1 MKIKVNTLPLDGG
14 GLRRELSRTI
24 EVGVDMAY
32 SPSPPPSP
40 LRARGSSG
48 PEATRGEGDN
58 WDYFLSNLTRLFNL
72 SKMGL
77 MASEAIK
84 KRVEKLRE
92 EIEYHNY
99 RYYVLDQPEISD
111 AQYDCLMRE
120 LQKLEEEYPE
130 LRSPNSPTQ
139 RVGAPPLEA
148 FEIFRHTIP
157 MLSLA
162 NAFDESEARD
172 FDKRVK
178 KFLGTS
184 ADITYVAEPKLDGL
198 AVELVYERGQFV
210 VGSTRGDGVN
220 GENITQ
226 NLRTIKTIPLQLIRK
241 EIPAPERLEVRGE
254 VIIQLKKFKELNRKR
269 EEMGE
274 PFFANPR
281 NAAAGSV
288 RQLDSKITVERPLEI
303 YCYGV
308 GGVRGRTFKT
318 HSEILQTFPKWGLRT
333 NPNIKR
339 CQNIDEVL
347 EYYHKMN
354 EKRETLPYEIDGI
367 VIKVDRL
374 DLQARLGEISRSPRW
389 ALAFKFQPR
398 QETTKILDIIVQVG
412 RTGALTPVAVM
423 EPVRVGGVEVSRA
436 TLHNQDE
443 IDKKDVRVGD
453 TVVIQRAGD
462 VIPEVVQVITSKRK
476 GTEKKFRMP
485 SKCPVCGAEVIKDE
499 AIHRCNGLDCPAQ
512 LKGRIKHFA
521 SKRAM
526 DIEGLGLKLIDQLV
540 NKGLIKDVADIYYIN
555 KQELIELERMAD
567 KSAQNI
573 IDAIEKSKTKPL
585 SKFLYA
591 LGIRHVGETTA
602 EDLACHFP
610 RLDDLFRLSE
620 EDLMEVEGIGPE
632 VAASVIQFFRDKK
645 NKESIELLKKAG
657 VKVIEPKIKEKGKLA
672 GKTFVFT
679 GALKIFGRDEARN
692 LVESSGGMTTSSI
705 SKKVD
710 YVVVGEDP
718 GSKFDRAKELGIK
731 TLTEEE
737 FKKMIG

>member
-1 MKIKVNTLPLDGG
+1 
-14 GLRRELSRTI
+14 
-24 EVGVDMAY
+24 
-32 SPSPPPSP
+32 
-40 LRARGSSG
+40 
-48 PEATRGEGDN
+48 
-58 WDYFLSNLTRLFNL
+58 
-72 SKMGL
+72 MGL

-84 KRVEKLRE
+84 KKVEKLRE
-92 EIEYHNY
+92 EIEYHNHL
-99 RYYVLDQPEISD
+99 YYVLDQPEISD
-111 AQYDCLMRE
+111 AQYDRLMRE
-120 LQKLEEEYPE
+120 LEKLEEQYPE

-139 RVGAPPLEA
+139 RVGAPPLES
-148 FEIFRHTIP
+148 FEIVRHTLP

-162 NAFDESEARD
+162 NAFNETEARD

-178 KFLGTS
+178 KFLGS
-184 ADITYVAEPKLDGL
+184 SEDITYVAEPKLDGL
-198 AVELVYERGQFV
+198 AVELVYERGKFV

-269 EEMGE
+269 EETGE
-274 PFFANPR
+274 PPFANPR

-288 RQLDSKITVERPLEI
+288 RQLDSKITAARPLEI
-303 YCYGV
+303 YCYGL
-308 GGVRGRTFKT
+308 GEMIGRTFKT

-333 NPNIKR
+333 NPHIQR

-347 EYYHKMN
+347 GYYHKMN

-374 DLQARLGEISRSPRW
+374 DLQTKLGEIARSPRW
-389 ALAFKFQPR
+389 ALAFKFQPK

-423 EPVRVGGVEVSRA
+423 EPVKVGGVEVSRA

-476 GTEKKFRMP
+476 GMEKKFRMP
-485 SKCPVCGAEVIKDE
+485 SKCPVCGAEVIKEE
-499 AIHRCNGLDCPAQ
+499 AIHRCIGLDCPAQ

-526 DIEGLGLKLIDQLV
+526 DIEGLGVKLTDQLV
-540 NKGLIKDVADIYYIN
+540 EKGLIKDVADIYYIN
-555 KQELIELERMAD
+555 KEELIELERMAE

-602 EDLACHFP
+602 EDLARQFP

-632 VAASVIQFFRDKK
+632 VAASVHQFFRDKK

-657 VKVIEPKIKEKGKLA
+657 VKVIEPNIKEKGKLA
-672 GKTFVFT
+672 GKTFIFT
-679 GALKIFGRDEARN
+679 GALKTFGRDEARD
-692 LVESSGGMTTSSI
+692 LVESLGGMTASSV

-710 YVVVGEDP
+710 FVVVGEDP
-718 GSKFDRAKELGIK
+718 GSKFDKAKELDIK
-731 TLTEEE
+731 ILTEEE
-737 FKKMIG
+737 FKKLIG

>member
-1 MKIKVNTLPLDGG
+1 
-14 GLRRELSRTI
+14 
-24 EVGVDMAY
+24 
-32 SPSPPPSP
+32 
-40 LRARGSSG
+40 
-48 PEATRGEGDN
+48 
-58 WDYFLSNLTRLFNL
+58 
-72 SKMGL
+72 MGL

-92 EIEYHNY
+92 EIEYHNTL
-99 RYYVLDQPEISD
+99 YYILDQPEISD
-111 AQYDCLMRE
+111 TQYDRLMRE
-120 LQKLEEEYPE
+120 LEKLEEEYPK

-139 RVGAPPLEA
+139 RVGATPLEA
-148 FEIFRHTIP
+148 FEIVRHTFP

-162 NAFDESEARD
+162 NAFDESEAKD

-178 KFLGTS
+178 KFLGYS
-184 ADITYVAEPKLDGL
+184 AEITYVAEPKLDGL

-241 EIPAPERLEVRGE
+241 EIPAPERFEVRGE

-269 EEMGE
+269 EEMEE
-274 PFFANPR
+274 PLFANPR

-288 RQLDSKITVERPLEI
+288 RQLDSKITAERPLEI

-308 GGVRGRTFKT
+308 GEVRGRTFKT

-333 NPNIKR
+333 NPNIQR

-389 ALAFKFQPR
+389 ALAFKFQPK

-476 GTEKKFRMP
+476 GTEKKFRIP

-526 DIEGLGLKLIDQLV
+526 DIEGLGVKLIDQLV
-540 NKGLIKDVADIYYIN
+540 DKRLIKDVADIYYIN

-573 IDAIEKSKTKPL
+573 IDAIEKSKTKPF

-602 EDLACHFP
+602 EDLACHFL
-610 RLDDLFRLSE
+610 RLDDFFHLSE

-632 VAASVIQFFRDKK
+632 VAASVHQFFRDKK

-657 VKVIEPKIKEKGKLA
+657 VKVIEPKIKEKGKLT
-672 GKTFVFT
+672 GKTFLFT
-679 GALKIFGRDEARN
+679 GTLKTFGRDEVRN
-692 LVESSGGMTTSSI
+692 LVESMGGMTVSSV

-710 YVVVGEDP
+710 FVVVGEDP
-718 GSKFDRAKELGIK
+718 GSKSDKAKEIGIK
-731 TLTEEE
+731 ILSEEE
-737 FKKMIG
+737 FKKMVT

>member
-1 MKIKVNTLPLDGG
+1 
-14 GLRRELSRTI
+14 
-24 EVGVDMAY
+24 MA
-32 SPSPPPSP
+32 
-40 LRARGSSG
+40 L
-48 PEATRGEGDN
+48 ETV
-58 WDYFLSNLTRLFNL
+58 
-72 SKMGL
+72 
-77 MASEAIK
+77 K
-84 KRVEKLRE
+84 KRAERLRE

-99 RYYVLDQPEISD
+99 LYYILDQPEISD
-111 AQYDCLMRE
+111 AQYDRLMRE
-120 LQKLEEEYPE
+120 LEKLEEQYPE

-148 FEIFRHTIP
+148 FEIVRHTLP

-162 NAFDESEARD
+162 NAFDETEAKD

-178 KFLGTS
+178 KFLGSS
-184 ADITYVAEPKLDGL
+184 ADVTYVAEPKLDGL
-198 AVELVYERGQFV
+198 AVELVYEQGQFA
-210 VGSTRGDGVN
+210 VGSTRGDGIN

-226 NLRTIKTIPLQLIRK
+226 NLRTIKTIPLQLIQK
-241 EIPAPERLEVRGE
+241 EIPTPEHLEVRGE
-254 VIIQLKKFKELNRKR
+254 VIMQLKKFKELNRKR

-274 PFFANPR
+274 PVFANPR

-288 RQLDSKITVERPLEI
+288 RQLDSKITAGRPLEI
-303 YCYGV
+303 YCYGI
-308 GGVRGRTFKT
+308 GEVRGRSFNT
-318 HSEILQTFPKWGLRT
+318 HWEILQTFPKWGLRT
-333 NPNIKR
+333 NPNIER

-374 DLQARLGEISRSPRW
+374 DLQTRLGEIARSPRW
-389 ALAFKFQPR
+389 ALAFKFQPK

-423 EPVRVGGVEVSRA
+423 EPVKVGGVEVSRA

-453 TVVIQRAGD
+453 TVIIQRAGD
-462 VIPEVVQVITSKRK
+462 VIPEVVQVIPSKRK
-476 GTEKKFRMP
+476 GNEKKFRMP
-485 SKCPVCGAEVIKDE
+485 SKCPVCGAEVIKEE
-499 AIHRCNGLDCPAQ
+499 AIHRCIGLDCPAQ

-526 DIEGLGLKLIDQLV
+526 DIEGFGVKLIDQLV
-540 NKGLIKDVADIYYIN
+540 EKGLVKDVADIYYIN
-555 KQELIELERMAD
+555 KQELIELERMAE

-602 EDLACHFP
+602 EDLARQFP
-610 RLDDLFRLSE
+610 RLDDFFHLSE

-632 VAASVIQFFRDKK
+632 VAASVYQFFRDKK
-645 NKESIELLKKAG
+645 NKESIELLRKAG
-657 VKVIEPKIKEKGKLA
+657 VRVIEPKPKEKGKLI

-679 GALKIFGRDEARN
+679 GALKDFGRDEARN
-692 LVESSGGMTTSSI
+692 LVESLGGMTASSV

-710 YVVVGEDP
+710 FVVVGEDP
-718 GSKFDRAKELGIK
+718 GSKFDKAKELGIK
-731 TLTEEE
+731 TLTEDE
-737 FKKMIG
+737 FKKMIS

>member
-1 MKIKVNTLPLDGG
+1 MLCALCD
-14 GLRRELSRTI
+14 LSDLT
-24 EVGVDMAY
+24 
-32 SPSPPPSP
+32 S
-40 LRARGSSG
+40 
-48 PEATRGEGDN
+48 
-58 WDYFLSNLTRLFNL
+58 LSIL

-84 KRVEKLRE
+84 KKVEKLRE

-99 RYYVLDQPEISD
+99 LYYVLDQPEISD
-111 AQYDCLMRE
+111 AQYDRLMRE
-120 LQKLEEEYPE
+120 MEKLEEQFPE
-130 LRSPNSPTQ
+130 LRSLNSPTQ

-148 FEIFRHTIP
+148 FEIVRHTLP

-162 NAFDESEARD
+162 NAFDETEARD

-178 KFLGTS
+178 KFLGST
-184 ADITYVAEPKLDGL
+184 AEITYVAEPKLDGL

-254 VIIQLKKFKELNRKR
+254 VIIQLKKFKKLNQKR

-274 PFFANPR
+274 PPFANPR

-288 RQLDSKITVERPLEI
+288 RQLDSKITAARPLEI
-303 YCYGV
+303 YCYGLGEV
-308 GGVRGRTFKT
+308 TGRTFKT

-333 NPNIKR
+333 NPYIQR
-339 CQNIDEVL
+339 CQDIDEVL

-367 VIKVDRL
+367 VIKVDHL
-374 DLQARLGEISRSPRW
+374 DLQTRLGEIARSPRW
-389 ALAFKFQPR
+389 ALAFKFQPK
-398 QETTKILDIIVQVG
+398 QETTRILNIIVQVG

-423 EPVRVGGVEVSRA
+423 EPVKVGGVEVSRA

-485 SKCPVCGAEVIKDE
+485 SKCPVCGAEVIKEE
-499 AIHRCNGLDCPAQ
+499 AIHRCIGLDCPAQ

-526 DIEGLGLKLIDQLV
+526 DIEGLGVKLTDQLV
-540 NKGLIKDVADIYYIN
+540 EKGLIKDVADIYYVN
-555 KQELIELERMAD
+555 KEELIELERMAE

-602 EDLACHFP
+602 EDLARQFP
-610 RLDDLFRLSE
+610 RLDDFFRLTE

-632 VAASVIQFFRDKK
+632 VAASVHQFFRDKK

-672 GKTFVFT
+672 GKTFIFT
-679 GALKIFGRDEARN
+679 GALKTFGRDEARN
-692 LVESSGGMTTSSI
+692 VVESLGGMTTSSV

-718 GSKFDRAKELGIK
+718 GSKFDKAKELGIK

-737 FKKMIG
+737 FKKLIS

>member
-1 MKIKVNTLPLDGG
+1 MLYALCD
-14 GLRRELSRTI
+14 LS
-24 EVGVDMAY
+24 D
-32 SPSPPPSP
+32 
-40 LRARGSSG
+40 
-48 PEATRGEGDN
+48 
-58 WDYFLSNLTRLFNL
+58 LTRLPIL
-72 SKMGL
+72 SKMGV
-77 MASEAIK
+77 MASEMIK

-92 EIEYHNY
+92 EIEYHNTL
-99 RYYVLDQPEISD
+99 YYVLDQPEISD
-111 AQYDCLMRE
+111 AQYDRLMRE
-120 LQKLEEEYPE
+120 LEKLEGEYPE

-139 RVGAPPLEA
+139 RVGASPLEA
-148 FEIFRHTIP
+148 FEIVRHTLP

-162 NAFDESEARD
+162 NAFDETEARD

-178 KFLGTS
+178 KFLGSST
-184 ADITYVAEPKLDGL
+184 DIAYIAEPKLDGL

-210 VGSTRGDGVN
+210 VGATRGDGAN

-241 EIPAPERLEVRGE
+241 EIPAPEHLEVRGE

-274 PFFANPR
+274 PVFANPR

-288 RQLDSKITVERPLEI
+288 RQLDSKITAERPLEI
-303 YCYGV
+303 YCYGI
-308 GGVRGRTFKT
+308 GEVRGKTFKT
-318 HSEILQTFPKWGLRT
+318 HWEILQTFPKWGLRA
-333 NPNIKR
+333 NPNIRK

-367 VIKVDRL
+367 VMKVDRL
-374 DLQARLGEISRSPRW
+374 DLQTRLGEISRSPRW
-389 ALAFKFQPR
+389 ALAFKFQPK
-398 QETTKILDIIVQVG
+398 QETTRILDIRVQVG

-423 EPVRVGGVEVSRA
+423 EPVKVGGVEVSRA

-453 TVVIQRAGD
+453 KVVIQRAGD
-462 VIPEVVQVITSKRK
+462 VIPEVVKVILSKRK

-485 SKCPVCGAEVIKDE
+485 SKCPVCGAEVIKEE
-499 AIHRCNGLDCPAQ
+499 AIHRCIGLDCPAQ

-526 DIEGLGLKLIDQLV
+526 DIEGLGVKLIDQLV
-540 NKGLIKDVADIYYIN
+540 DKGLVRDVADIYYIN
-555 KQELIELERMAD
+555 KEKLIELERMAD

-602 EDLACHFP
+602 EDLAGCFS
-610 RLDDLFRLSE
+610 RLDDFFHLSE

-632 VAASVIQFFRDKK
+632 VAASVHQFFGDKK

-657 VKVIEPKIKEKGKLA
+657 VKVIEPKAKEKGKLA

-679 GALKIFGRDEARN
+679 GTLTIFGRDEARN
-692 LVESSGGMTTSSI
+692 IVESLGGMTTSI
-705 SKKVD
+705 VSKKVD
-710 YVVVGEDP
+710 FVVVGEDS
-718 GSKFDRAKELGIK
+718 GSKFDKAKKLGIK

-737 FKKMIG
+737 FKKMIV

>member
-1 MKIKVNTLPLDGG
+1 
-14 GLRRELSRTI
+14 
-24 EVGVDMAY
+24 
-32 SPSPPPSP
+32 
-40 LRARGSSG
+40 
-48 PEATRGEGDN
+48 
-58 WDYFLSNLTRLFNL
+58 
-72 SKMGL
+72 
-77 MASEAIK
+77 
-84 KRVEKLRE
+84 
-92 EIEYHNY
+92 
-99 RYYVLDQPEISD
+99 
-111 AQYDCLMRE
+111 
-120 LQKLEEEYPE
+120 
-130 LRSPNSPTQ
+130 
-139 RVGAPPLEA
+139 
-148 FEIFRHTIP
+148 

-162 NAFDESEARD
+162 NAFGETEARD

-178 KFLGTS
+178 KFLGPST
-184 ADITYVAEPKLDGL
+184 DVTYVAEPKLDGL
-198 AVELVYERGQFV
+198 AVELVYERGQFI

-226 NLRTIKTIPLQLIRK
+226 NLRTIKTIPLQLMRK
-241 EIPAPERLEVRGE
+241 EVPTPERLEIRGE
-254 VIIQLKKFKELNRKR
+254 VIMQLKRFKELNRKR
-269 EEMGE
+269 EEIGE
-274 PFFANPR
+274 ALFANPR

-288 RQLDSKITVERPLEI
+288 RQLDSKITAERPLEI
-303 YCYGV
+303 YCYGI
-308 GGVRGRTFKT
+308 GEITGRTFKT
-318 HSEILQTFPKWGLRT
+318 HWEILQTFPKWGLRT
-333 NPNIKR
+333 NPNIEK

-374 DLQARLGEISRSPRW
+374 DLQTRLGEIARSPRW
-389 ALAFKFQPR
+389 ALAFKFQPK
-398 QETTKILDIIVQVG
+398 QETTKIIDIRPQVG

-423 EPVRVGGVEVSRA
+423 EPVKVGGVEVSRA

-443 IDKKDVRVGD
+443 IDRLDVRIGD
-453 TVVIQRAGD
+453 TVIIQRAGD

-476 GTEKKFRMP
+476 GTEKKFKMP
-485 SKCPVCGAEVIKDE
+485 SKCPVCGAEVMKEE
-499 AIHRCNGLDCPAQ
+499 AIHRCIGLDCPAQ

-526 DIEGLGLKLIDQLV
+526 DVDGLGVKLIDQLV
-540 NKGLIKDVADIYYIN
+540 DKGLVKDVADIYYVN
-555 KQELIELERMAD
+555 KEELIALERMAD

-602 EDLACHFP
+602 EDLARHFP
-610 RLDDLFRLSE
+610 RLEGFFQLTE

-632 VAASVIQFFRDKK
+632 VAASVHQFFRDKK
-645 NKESIELLKKAG
+645 NRESIERLKKVG
-657 VKVIEPKIKEKGKLA
+657 VKVIEPKTKEKGKFA

-679 GALKIFGRDEARN
+679 GTLKTFGRDEARN
-692 LVESSGGMTTSSI
+692 LVESSGGLTASSV

-718 GSKFDRAKELGIK
+718 GSKFDKAKELGIK

-737 FKKMIG
+737 FKKMVG